1 MTLHFEEEHKWLNHP
16 AVSVI
21 QPRAALRHRPPDAP
35 QPLPDFE
42 RIVELPFTTK
52 IVWDP
57 TLEPGVEV
65 EDVKG
70 AAGQVKIQ
78 VVNGEPTVNTVKEP
92 VQRVVRVG
100 SKPADDV
107 EWTEEIPFQ
116 VQVRQN
122 PELTRGESRVVQD
135 GVPGLKRYVNG
146 KGEVVTEPV
155 DYIFEI
161 GTKDL
166 VAELTYSSV
175 TLRPGQTADVEP
187 STGHVEGNRYRKLE
201 WPEGWEGSVDPDT
214 GKLRVTPPAD
224 AKPGTKVKLPVE
236 VTDADGNTSTVEME
250 VTVADGAAAPTTT
263 PTPEDD
269 KASSDK
275 ARRCLANA
283 FAANSPFLW
292 LLPLGILG
300 AVGYGVN
307 EAFGPQ
313 IQQLNARFDEAVRR
327 NMPDFGVGHGVEKP
341 EFVREIE
348 GQVNAINQRF
358 APVAEQLQPV
368 GIALGAIALLSLTGV
383 LVAQAC
389 SEDGF
394 DNGLTV
400 LGSSKAEN
408 TAEAARSSKK

>member
-1 MTLHFEEEHKWLNHP
+1 M
-16 AVSVI
+16 
-21 QPRAALRHRPPDAP
+21 
-35 QPLPDFE
+35 
-42 RIVELPFTTK
+42 
-52 IVWDP
+52 
-57 TLEPGVEV
+57 
-65 EDVKG
+65 
-70 AAGQVKIQ
+70 
-78 VVNGEPTVNTVKEP
+78 
-92 VQRVVRVG
+92 
-100 SKPADDV
+100 
-107 EWTEEIPFQ
+107 
-116 VQVRQN
+116 
-122 PELTRGESRVVQD
+122 
-135 GVPGLKRYVNG
+135 
-146 KGEVVTEPV
+146 
-155 DYIFEI
+155 
-161 GTKDL
+161 
-166 VAELTYSSV
+166 

-224 AKPGTKVKLPVE
+224 AKPGMKVKLPVE

-250 VTVADGAAAPTTT
+250 VTVADGEAAPTTNPT

-327 NMPDFGVGHGVEKP
+327 NMPDFGVGHGIEKP

-368 GIALGAIALLSLTGV
+368 GIALGAIALLSPTGV
-383 LVAQAC
+383 LVAQEC

-400 LGSSKAEN
+400 LGSSKDDN
-408 TAEAARSSKK
+408 TAESARSSKK